1 MRRTS
6 GRLDQLGPFRSDV
19 DGDVGVARDIV
30 NLRALVLD
38 HESDLLTSGDE
49 AHDGT
54 LSILFA
60 EEALRVEL
68 SCEGVVAVSDGS
80 RTKSRAE
87 D

>member
-1 MRRTS
+1 M
-6 GRLDQLGPFRSDV
+6 
-19 DGDVGVARDIV
+19 

-68 SCEGVVAVSDGS
+68 SCEGVVEVSDGS
-80 RTKSRAE
+80 RSTPSAE